1 MSRAA
6 MLIFGAFMLCAPT
19 VTFWYPAWGLPFATL
34 HPCVPFWVLSAL
46 DVLYFAAWQKR
57 ELTGNWEHPWWAYW
71 ALWTPVFLTL
81 AVWLRRYTSAPPQL
95 DPAPA
100 VQPKQ

>member
-1 MSRAA
+1 M
-6 MLIFGAFMLCAPT
+6 
-19 VTFWYPAWGLPFATL
+19 

-46 DVLYFAAWQKR
+46 DVLYFAAWRQR

-95 DPAPA
+95 DPEPA

>member
-1 MSRAA
+1 
-6 MLIFGAFMLCAPT
+6 
-19 VTFWYPAWGLPFATL
+19 V
-34 HPCVPFWVLSAL
+34 L
-46 DVLYFAAWQKR
+46 DVLYFAGWR
-57 ELTGNWEHPWWAYW
+57 EQQMTGSWEHPWWAYW
-71 ALWTPVFLTL
+71 ALWTPVFITL